1 MGGYLYI
8 RSEFDQEIKCSQD
21 DIPRPYSLATQ
32 MHDVEIHGFL
42 DTQIC
47 KKNEALIRSEN
58 HAVPFVLDLDQLLP
72 PPQRFFRCRHG
83 SAAAAVA
90 ITGGDGYIKHELR
103 PRSRRSSDACMAS
116 SVRGSSH
123 HGAGG
128 GILLHGVVVVGVDM
142 AEWNAGAGA
151 GAKLRRRRP
160 GRLLASPPFA
170 SLPSVLLLPA
180 ALVPSTMVV
189 AVLAGVDD
197 LPLRLRRRTMEKKKI
212 CQLSSIDWIKKKN
225 YE

>member
-1 MGGYLYI
+1 
-8 RSEFDQEIKCSQD
+8 
-21 DIPRPYSLATQ
+21 

-128 GILLHGVVVVGVDM
+128 GILLHGVGKVVRED
-142 AEWNAGAGA
+142 GAGG
-151 GAKLRRRRP
+151 GAWLRLRRWP
-160 GRLLASPPFA
+160 GRLLAFPPFA
-170 SLPSVLLLPA
+170 ALPSVLLVLLPA
-180 ALVPSTMVV
+180 LVTFV
-189 AVLAGVDD
+189 AALAGVD
-197 LPLRLRRRTMEKKKI
+197 LPLLRR
-212 CQLSSIDWIKKKN
+212 LVSSIG
-225 YE
+225 